1 MDNIK
6 SNKESKLEVEVDEEA
21 LIEAS
26 QENAFEDNVTD
37 HFSPPSE
44 GSSIPSENIERD
56 YDFGSAGSRR
66 ESDGESWETVSEEL
80 REEEAA
86 ALEQERLSND
96 LLMSKSMNYGQRL
109 LARNMNESKPL
120 PENVTQVVT
129 NDGAYIYIVGTAHFS
144 KTSQED
150 VQKVIQILQPDIV
163 MVELC
168 ASRVGVLK
176 HDEESLMK
184 AAKEIN
190 LEKLRY
196 SIKETGSVVSGVM
209 QMLLLTMSAHITKEL
224 GMAPGGEFR
233 VACQEARQIAGCK
246 LVLGDRPIQSTIGR
260 AMGALSI
267 FQKLKLAWHLIF
279 SKESITKEDVER
291 YKQKDMIA
299 EMLAEMTGDFPELSR
314 VFVEER
320 DQYMAQMLVRYV
332 DVVRNDLPEY
342 VVMQRQSENM
352 IESFNDLN
360 ELENKEGNMDAEH
373 IAKSDYKPVIIGV
386 VGIGHMNGIA
396 NNIGKEFDLHELT
409 RIPPQSMA
417 SKTLSLTFKASM
429 VAIFSWGVYSVFRWA
444 KNQRF

>member
-1 MDNIK
+1 MDSIEN
-6 SNKESKLEVEVDEEA
+6 NKVNKLEAEADQQQQA

-26 QENAFEDNVTD
+26 EESSFGNDLND

-44 GSSIPSENIERD
+44 DSSIPSDNLERD

-80 REEEAA
+80 RDEEAA
-86 ALEQERLSND
+86 LERERLSDD
-96 LLMSKSMNYGQRL
+96 LLSKSLNYGQRL
-109 LARNMNESKPL
+109 MVRNMNESNPL

-150 VQKVIQILQPDIV
+150 VEKVIRILQPDIV

-176 HDEESLMK
+176 YDEESLMK

-196 SIKETGSVVSGVM
+196 SIKETGSVVSGMM
-209 QMLLLTMSAHITKEL
+209 QMLLLSMSAHITKEL

-233 VACQEARQIAGCK
+233 VAYKEAHQIQGCK

-260 AMGALSI
+260 AMGALSVY
-267 FQKLKLAWHLIF
+267 QKLKLALNLIF
-279 SKESITKEDVER
+279 TKESITKEDVER

-299 EMLAEMTGDFPELSR
+299 EMLAEMTGDYPELSK
-314 VFVEER
+314 VFVDER
-320 DQYMAQMLVRYV
+320 DKYMAQMLTRYV
-332 DVVRNDLPEY
+332 DAVRNDLPEY
-342 VVMQRQSENM
+342 IFMRKVSESMMQ
-352 IESFNDLN
+352 SFNDIT
-360 ELENKEGNMDAEH
+360 ELENKENTDVEK
-373 IAKSDYKPVIIGV
+373 ISKSDYKPVIVGV

-396 NNIGKEFDLHELT
+396 NYIGKEFDLRELMT
-409 RIPPQSMA
+409 IPPPSMA
-417 SKTLSLTFKASM
+417 SQTLSLTVKAGFVAM
-429 VAIFSWGVYSVFRWA
+429 VSWGVYSIFRWV
-444 KNQRF
+444 KNQRL

>member
-1 MDNIK
+1 MDKIA
-6 SNKESKLEVEVDEEA
+6 SNKEENLEVEVDQEA
-21 LIEAS
+21 LIDAS
-26 QENAFEDNVTD
+26 QENAFENNVTD
-37 HFSPPSE
+37 YFSPPSE
-44 GSSIPSENIERD
+44 GSSIPSENLERD

-80 REEEAA
+80 REETA
-86 ALEQERLSND
+86 ALEQDRLSD
-96 LLMSKSMNYGQRL
+96 ESFSKSVTYGKRL
-109 LARNMNESKPL
+109 MVRNMNESNPL

-144 KTSQED
+144 KSSQED
-150 VQKVIQILQPDIV
+150 VEKVIRILQPDIV

-168 ASRVGVLK
+168 SSRVGVLK

-209 QMLLLTMSAHITKEL
+209 QMMLLSMSAHITKEL

-233 VACQEARQIAGCK
+233 VAYQEACQIFGCK

-260 AMGALSI
+260 AMGALSF

-299 EMLAEMTGDFPELSR
+299 EMLAEMTGDFPELSK

-320 DQYMAQMLVRYV
+320 DQYMAQMLMRYV
-332 DVVRNDLPEY
+332 DVVWNDLPEHII
-342 VVMQRQSENM
+342 MSGLSENM
-352 IESFNDLN
+352 IQSFNDIN
-360 ELENKEGNMDAEH
+360 ELVNNENGAVEH
-373 IAKSDYKPVIIGV
+373 IPKSDYKPVIVGV

-396 NNIGKEFDLHELT
+396 NNIGKVFDLHKLS
-409 RIPPQSMA
+409 RVPPQTMA
-417 SKTLSLTFKASM
+417 SKTLSITFKASI
-429 VAIFSWGVYSVFRWA
+429 VAIFSWSVYSIFRWA